1 MQANVVV
8 SERIYSM
15 AEVGGAETMPGPR
28 RLQLASKKQRLL
40 TKEYHRPIMQ
50 VIDEWLE
57 SGLSVAECAK
67 RIEAETGMPINR
79 NTIYNWLWK
88 REEQRQAL
96 LRAQAERLEDC
107 PQPVMAT
114 ACQGA

>member
-1 MQANVVV
+1 M
-8 SERIYSM
+8 SR
-15 AEVGGAETMPGPR
+15 GPR
-28 RLQLASKKQRLL
+28 RLRLASKKQRLL

-57 SGLSVAECAK
+57 NGLSVAECAQ

-88 REEQRQAL
+88 RESERQAA
-96 LRAQAERLEDC
+96 RTAGASAEEDC
-107 PQPVMAT
+107 PSPAIS
-114 ACQGA
+114 

>member
-1 MQANVVV
+1 M
-8 SERIYSM
+8 SR
-15 AEVGGAETMPGPR
+15 GPR

-57 SGLSVAECAK
+57 DGLSVAECAQ

-88 REEQRQAL
+88 REGERQA
-96 LRAQAERLEDC
+96 AVAAGANAEEG
-107 PQPVMAT
+107 QPSPAL
-114 ACQGA
+114 G